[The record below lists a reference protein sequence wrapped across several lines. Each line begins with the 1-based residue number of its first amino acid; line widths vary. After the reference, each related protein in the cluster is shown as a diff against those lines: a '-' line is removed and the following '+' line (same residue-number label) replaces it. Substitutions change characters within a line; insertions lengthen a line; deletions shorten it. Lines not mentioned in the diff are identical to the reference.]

1 MTLSRYRYVKRAI
14 DIVGAVVGLTLFAIP
29 AVVIAIAIKWDSKG
43 PVFFRQLR
51 MGRHSVPFVCYK
63 FRSMHVFAPKE
74 CTANDLHDRA
84 HMVTK
89 VGNFL
94 RKSSLDE
101 VPQLWN
107 VLKGDM
113 SLIGP
118 RPLILKE
125 TWINEE
131 RARRGVYELQPGITG
146 LAQICGR
153 NQVSDNDK
161 VYFDAYYL
169 EQYGFWMDVKIFF
182 GTMVYVLLQRDIF

>member
-1 MTLSRYRYVKRAI
+1 MLSRYRYVKRAM
-14 DIVGAVVGLTLFAIP
+14 DVVGAVVGLVLM
-29 AVVIAIAIKWDSKG
+29 AVPMVLVDVAVKLDSPG

-63 FRSMHVFAPKE
+63 FRSMVTSAPKE
-74 CTANDLHDRA
+74 CAANDLQDRA
-84 HMVTK
+84 HMVTR

-131 RARRGVYELQPGITG
+131 RTRRGVYELQPGITG

-153 NQVSDNDK
+153 NQVSDRDK
-161 VYFDAYYL
+161 VYFDEYYL
-169 EQYGFWMDVKIFF
+169 THYGMWLDVKILF
-182 GTMVYVLLQRDIF
+182 GTLLYVVLGKDVL

>member
-1 MTLSRYRYVKRAI
+1 MLSRYRYVKRAM
-14 DIVGAVVGLTLFAIP
+14 DVVGAVVGLTLLAMP
-29 AVVIAIAIKWDSKG
+29 MVLIAAAIKLDSKG
-43 PVFFRQLR
+43 SVFFRQFW

-63 FRSMHVFAPKE
+63 FRSMYTSAPKE
-74 CTANDLHDRA
+74 CAANDLQDRA

-131 RARRGVYELQPGITG
+131 RARRGVYEL
-146 LAQICGR
+146 
-153 NQVSDNDK
+153 
-161 VYFDAYYL
+161 
-169 EQYGFWMDVKIFF
+169 
-182 GTMVYVLLQRDIF
+182 

>member
-1 MTLSRYRYVKRAI
+1 MLSRYRYVKRAM
-14 DIVGAVVGLTLFAIP
+14 DVVGAVVGLVLM
-29 AVVIAIAIKWDSKG
+29 AVPMVLVAVAVKLDSPG

-63 FRSMHVFAPKE
+63 FRSMVTSAPKE
-74 CTANDLHDRA
+74 CAANDLQDRA
-84 HMVTK
+84 HMVTR

-131 RARRGVYELQPGITG
+131 RTRRGVYELQPGITG

-153 NQVSDNDK
+153 NQVSDRDK
-161 VYFDAYYL
+161 VYFDEYYL
-169 EQYGFWMDVKIFF
+169 THYGMWLDVKILF
-182 GTMVYVLLQRDIF
+182 GTLLYVVLGKDVL

>member
-1 MTLSRYRYVKRAI
+1 MLSRYRYVKRAM
-14 DIVGAVVGLTLFAIP
+14 DVVGAVVGLVLM
-29 AVVIAIAIKWDSKG
+29 AVPMVLVAVAVKLDSPG
-43 PVFFRQLR
+43 PVFFR
-51 MGRHSVPFVCYK
+51 PFVCYK
-63 FRSMHVFAPKE
+63 FRSMVTSAPKE
-74 CTANDLHDRA
+74 CAANDLQDRA
-84 HMVTK
+84 HMVTW

-118 RPLILKE
+118 RPLILNE

-131 RARRGVYELQPGITG
+131 RAKRGVYELQPGITG

-153 NQVSDNDK
+153 NQVSDWDK
-161 VYFDAYYL
+161 VYFDEYYL
-169 EQYGFWMDVKIFF
+169 THYGLWLDVKILL
-182 GTMVYVLLQRDIF
+182 GTVLYVVLGKDIL

>member
-1 MTLSRYRYVKRAI
+1 MLSRYRYVKRAM
-14 DIVGAVVGLTLFAIP
+14 DVVGAVVGLVLM
-29 AVVIAIAIKWDSKG
+29 AVPMVLVAVAVKLDSPG

-51 MGRHSVPFVCYK
+51 MGRDSVPFVCYK
-63 FRSMHVFAPKE
+63 FRSMYTTAPKE
-74 CTANDLHDRA
+74 CAANDLQDRV
-84 HMVTK
+84 HMVTR

-118 RPLILKE
+118 RPLILNE

-131 RARRGVYELQPGITG
+131 RAKRGVYALQPGITG

-153 NQVSDNDK
+153 NQVSDRDK
-161 VYFDAYYL
+161 VYFDEYYL
-169 EQYGFWMDVKIFF
+169 THYGMWLDVKILFC
-182 GTMVYVLLQRDIF
+182 TVLYVILSRDII

>member
-1 MTLSRYRYVKRAI
+1 MLSRYRYVNRAM
-14 DIVGAVVGLTLFAIP
+14 DIVGAVVGLVLM
-29 AVVIAIAIKWDSKG
+29 AVPMVLVAVAVKLDSRG

-63 FRSMHVFAPKE
+63 FRSMVTSAPKE
-74 CTANDLHDRA
+74 CAANDLQDRA
-84 HMVTK
+84 HMVTR

-118 RPLILKE
+118 RPLILNE

-153 NQVSDNDK
+153 NQVSDRDK
-161 VYFDAYYL
+161 VYFDEYYL
-169 EQYGFWMDVKIFF
+169 THYGMWLDVKILF
-182 GTMVYVLLQRDIF
+182 GTVLYVLLGKDIL

>member
-1 MTLSRYRYVKRAI
+1 MLSRYHYVKRAVDVI
-14 DIVGAVVGLTLFAIP
+14 GASIGLLLFAVP
-29 AVVIAIAIKWDSKG
+29 MCVIAAAVKIESKG

-63 FRSMHVFAPKE
+63 FRSMYTYAPSE
-74 CTANDLHDRA
+74 CTANALQDRS

-94 RKSSLDE
+94 RKTSLDE
-101 VPQLWN
+101 IPQLWN

-131 RARRGVYELQPGITG
+131 RAKRGVYELQPGITG

-153 NQVSDNDK
+153 NQISDDDK
-161 VYFDAYYL
+161 LYFDTYYL
-169 EQYGFWMDVKIFF
+169 NNYGFCLDVKIFF
-182 GTMVYVLLQRDIF
+182 GTILYVIIAKDII

>member
-1 MTLSRYRYVKRAI
+1 MLSRYRYVKRAM
-14 DIVGAVVGLTLFAIP
+14 DIVGAVVGLVLM
-29 AVVIAIAIKWDSKG
+29 AVPMVLVTVAVKLDSPG

-63 FRSMHVFAPKE
+63 FRSMVTSAPKE
-74 CTANDLHDRA
+74 CAANDLQDRA
-84 HMVTK
+84 HMVTR

-107 VLKGDM
+107 VLQGDM

-118 RPLILKE
+118 RPLILNE

-131 RARRGVYELQPGITG
+131 RAKRGVYELQPGITG

-153 NQVSDNDK
+153 NQVSDRDK
-161 VYFDAYYL
+161 VYFDEYYL
-169 EQYGFWMDVKIFF
+169 THYGMWLDVKVFL
-182 GTMVYVLLQRDIF
+182 GTILYVVLEKNIL

>member
-1 MTLSRYRYVKRAI
+1 MLSRYRYVKRAVDVI
-14 DIVGAVVGLTLFAIP
+14 GASVGLLLL
-29 AVVIAIAIKWDSKG
+29 AVPMCLIAVAVKLDSKG

-51 MGRHSVPFVCYK
+51 MGQHSVPFVCYK
-63 FRSMHVFAPKE
+63 FRSMYTYAPSE
-74 CTANDLHDRA
+74 CTANALQDRS
-84 HMVTK
+84 HMVTR

-131 RARRGVYELQPGITG
+131 RAKRGVYELQPGITG

-153 NQVSDNDK
+153 NQVSDRDK
-161 VYFDAYYL
+161 LYFDEYYL
-169 EQYGFWMDVKIFF
+169 THYGMWLDVKVFF
-182 GTMVYVLLQRDIF
+182 GTILYVVLGKDIL

>member
-1 MTLSRYRYVKRAI
+1 MLSRYRYVKRAVDVI
-14 DIVGAVVGLTLFAIP
+14 GASVGLLLL
-29 AVVIAIAIKWDSKG
+29 AVPMCLIAVAVKLDSKG

-51 MGRHSVPFVCYK
+51 MGQHSVPFVCYK
-63 FRSMHVFAPKE
+63 LRSMHTYAPSE
-74 CTANDLHDRA
+74 CTANALQDRG
-84 HMVTK
+84 HMVTR

-131 RARRGVYELQPGITG
+131 RAKRGVYELQPGITG

-153 NQVSDNDK
+153 NQVSDRDK
-161 VYFDAYYL
+161 LYFDEYYL
-169 EQYGFWMDVKIFF
+169 THYGMWLDVKVFF
-182 GTMVYVLLQRDIF
+182 GTILYVVLGKDIL

>member
-1 MTLSRYRYVKRAI
+1 MLSRYRYVKRVMDVI
-14 DIVGAVVGLTLFAIP
+14 GAVVGLALMSVP
-29 AVVIAIAIKWDSKG
+29 MVLVAVAVKLDSPG
-43 PVFFRQLR
+43 PIFFRQLR
-51 MGRHSVPFVCYK
+51 MGRYSVPFICYK
-63 FRSMHVFAPKE
+63 FRSMYTSAPKE
-74 CTANDLHDRA
+74 CAANDLQDRV
-84 HMVTK
+84 HMVTR

-118 RPLILKE
+118 RPLILNE

-153 NQVSDNDK
+153 NQVSDQDK
-161 VYFDAYYL
+161 VYFDEYYL
-169 EQYGFWMDVKIFF
+169 THYGMWLDVKILF
-182 GTMVYVLLQRDIF
+182 GTVLYVALGKDIL

>member
-1 MTLSRYRYVKRAI
+1 MLSRYRYVKRAM
-14 DIVGAVVGLTLFAIP
+14 DIVGAVVGLVLM
-29 AVVIAIAIKWDSKG
+29 AVPMVMVAIAVKLDSKG

-63 FRSMHVFAPKE
+63 FRSMVTSAPKE
-74 CTANDLHDRA
+74 CAANDLQDRA
-84 HMVTK
+84 HMVTR

-113 SLIGP
+113 SLVGP
-118 RPLILKE
+118 RPLILNE

-131 RARRGVYELQPGITG
+131 RVKRGVYELRPGITG

-153 NQVSDNDK
+153 NQVSDRNK
-161 VYFDAYYL
+161 VYFDEYYL
-169 EQYGFWMDVKIFF
+169 THYGLWLDMKILF
-182 GTMVYVLLQRDIF
+182 GTVLYVVLGKDIL

>member
-1 MTLSRYRYVKRAI
+1 MFSRYRYVKRAM
-14 DIVGAVVGLTLFAIP
+14 DVVGAVVGLVLM
-29 AVVIAIAIKWDSKG
+29 AVPMVLVAVAVKIDSPG

-63 FRSMHVFAPKE
+63 FRSMVTSAPKE
-74 CTANDLHDRA
+74 CAANDLQDRA
-84 HMVTK
+84 HMVTR

-153 NQVSDNDK
+153 NQVSDRDK
-161 VYFDAYYL
+161 VYFDEYYL
-169 EQYGFWMDVKIFF
+169 THYGMWLDVKILF
-182 GTMVYVLLQRDIF
+182 GTVLYVVLGKDIL

>member
-1 MTLSRYRYVKRAI
+1 MLSRYRYVKRAM
-14 DIVGAVVGLTLFAIP
+14 DVVGAVVGLGLMTVPMVLV
-29 AVVIAIAIKWDSKG
+29 AVAVKLDSPG

-63 FRSMHVFAPKE
+63 FRSMVTSAPKE
-74 CTANDLHDRA
+74 CAANDLQDRA
-84 HMVTK
+84 HMVTW

-118 RPLILKE
+118 RPLILNE

-131 RARRGVYELQPGITG
+131 RAKRGVYELQPGITG

-153 NQVSDNDK
+153 NQVSDWDK
-161 VYFDAYYL
+161 VYFDEYYL
-169 EQYGFWMDVKIFF
+169 THYGLWLDVKILF
-182 GTMVYVLLQRDIF
+182 GTVLYVVLGKDIL

>member
-1 MTLSRYRYVKRAI
+1 MLSRYRYVKRAM
-14 DIVGAVVGLTLFAIP
+14 DVVGAVVGLVLM
-29 AVVIAIAIKWDSKG
+29 AVPMVLVAVAVKLDSPG

-63 FRSMHVFAPKE
+63 FRSMVTSAPTE
-74 CTANDLHDRA
+74 CAANDLQDRA
-84 HMVTK
+84 HMVTR

-101 VPQLWN
+101 VPQFWN

-118 RPLILKE
+118 RPLILSE

-131 RARRGVYELQPGITG
+131 RAKRGVYELQPGITG

-153 NQVSDNDK
+153 NQVSDRDK
-161 VYFDAYYL
+161 VYFDEYYL
-169 EQYGFWMDVKIFF
+169 THYGMWLDVKILF
-182 GTMVYVLLQRDIF
+182 GTVLYVLLGKDIL

>member
-1 MTLSRYRYVKRAI
+1 MLSRYRYVKRAM
-14 DIVGAVVGLTLFAIP
+14 DIVGAVVGLVLM
-29 AVVIAIAIKWDSKG
+29 AVPMVLVAVAVKFDSRG

-63 FRSMHVFAPKE
+63 FRSMVTSAPKE
-74 CTANDLHDRA
+74 CAANDLQDRA
-84 HMVTK
+84 HMVTR
-89 VGNFL
+89 VGDFL

-118 RPLILKE
+118 RPLILNE

-153 NQVSDNDK
+153 NQVSDRDK
-161 VYFDAYYL
+161 VYFDEYYL
-169 EQYGFWMDVKIFF
+169 THYGMWLDVKIFF
-182 GTMVYVLLQRDIF
+182 GTILYVVLGKDIV